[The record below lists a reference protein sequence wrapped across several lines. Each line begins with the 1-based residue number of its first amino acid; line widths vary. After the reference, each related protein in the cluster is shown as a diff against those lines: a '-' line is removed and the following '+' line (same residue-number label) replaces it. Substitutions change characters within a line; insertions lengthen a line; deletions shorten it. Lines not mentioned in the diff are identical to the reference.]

1 MAEQILDVIF
11 DGRLNLS
18 EYEDI
23 ENEDC
28 IRIYKEMQSIKT
40 ELMNEMDDNLNQRF
54 EAYCDKFER
63 YYMLLLSEEVKEAY
77 KLGFS
82 ISRKIGMECD
92 SLLEKYVCSL

>member
-28 IRIYKEMQSIKT
+28 IRTYKEMQSIKT
-40 ELMNEMDDNLNQRF
+40 ELMNEMDDNLNHRF
-54 EAYCDKFER
+54 EEYCDKFER

-82 ISRKIGMECD
+82 ISRKIEMECD

>member
-54 EAYCDKFER
+54 EEYCDKFER

>member
-40 ELMNEMDDNLNQRF
+40 KLMNEMDGKLNKQF
-54 EAYCDKFER
+54 EEYCDKFEK
-63 YYMLLLSEEVKEAY
+63 YFMLLLSEEVKEAY

-92 SLLEKYVCSL
+92 SLLEKYICSL